1 MAEYFQQERH
11 DKRATKANSWT
22 FKIILI
28 ASKAQFFML
37 KDYNLNRR
45 DYFDFGSF
53 LIWRQ

>member
-22 FKIILI
+22 FRIILI

-45 DYFDFGSF
+45 DYFDLGSF
-53 LIWRQ
+53 LIWRE